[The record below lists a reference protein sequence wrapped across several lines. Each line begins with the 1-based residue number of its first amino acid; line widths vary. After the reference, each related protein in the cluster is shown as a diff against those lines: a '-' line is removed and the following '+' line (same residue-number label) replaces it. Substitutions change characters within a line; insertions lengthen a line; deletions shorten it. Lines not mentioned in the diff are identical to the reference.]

1 MKAVAILQ
9 QISETQPKGLAILD
23 PVKDLKMSGLGY
35 IELRDEK
42 EMVEDTM
49 LCYSCIKCPK
59 FNEHVSYLYIILMS
73 HGILK
78 YFTEPKYI
86 DCPVNV
92 ITKKSFLITHAY
104 IYIYIYTYI
113 YAIAITPA

>member
-78 YFTEPKYI
+78 FLQNQKYI
-86 DCPVNV
+86 DCPV
-92 ITKKSFLITHAY
+92 LM
-104 IYIYIYTYI
+104 
-113 YAIAITPA
+113 